1 MKSVPLFFLAL
12 LMAVASAQDK
22 TSPAKAAAAVDP
34 ATYVIGA
41 QDVLQI
47 SVWQEPELSAPSVPV
62 RPDGMISLPLLND
75 VQASG
80 LTPTQLSAALRDR
93 MKKLVQEPQVTVI
106 VTAINSKRIYIL
118 GEVTRP
124 GPMQLLSDMTVL
136 QAISTAG
143 GLSQYANA
151 KNIYVLRSDNGSQVR
166 LPFKYKAVL
175 KGKDPKQEIALRPGD
190 TIVVP

>member
-1 MKSVPLFFLAL
+1 MKSVPLVFLIVII
-12 LMAVASAQDK
+12 AVASAQEK
-22 TSPAKAAAAVDP
+22 ASPARAALAVDP

-62 RPDGMISLPLLND
+62 RPDGMISLPLLSD

-93 MKKLVQEPQVTVI
+93 MQKLVQEPQVTVI

-124 GPMQLLSDMTVL
+124 GPMPLLSDMTIL

-151 KNIYVLRSDNGSQVR
+151 KNIYVLRTENGSQVR
-166 LPFKYKAVL
+166 MHFNYKTAL

>member
-1 MKSVPLFFLAL
+1 MPLVFLAL

-22 TSPAKAAAAVDP
+22 TSAAKAPAVDP

-93 MKKLVQEPQVTVI
+93 MQKLVQEPQVTVI

-124 GPMQLLSDMTVL
+124 GPMPLLSDLTVL

-151 KNIYVLRSDNGSQVR
+151 KNIYVLRSNNGSQVR
-166 LPFKYKAVL
+166 LHFNYKAAL
-175 KGKDPKQEIALRPGD
+175 KGRDPKQEIALRPGD